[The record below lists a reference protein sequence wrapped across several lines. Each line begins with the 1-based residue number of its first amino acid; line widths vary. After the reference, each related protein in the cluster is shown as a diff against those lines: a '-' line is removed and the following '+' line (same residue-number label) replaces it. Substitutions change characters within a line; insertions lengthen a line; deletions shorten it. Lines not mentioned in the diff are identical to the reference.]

1 MRVVLLPEVWPC
13 LLQVL
18 EQVRVRVLESARA
31 RVLERAPVLA
41 EQTFLL

>member
-1 MRVVLLPEVWPC
+1 MLPEVWPC

-18 EQVRVRVLESARA
+18 ELEQAQVQVKVQESARA